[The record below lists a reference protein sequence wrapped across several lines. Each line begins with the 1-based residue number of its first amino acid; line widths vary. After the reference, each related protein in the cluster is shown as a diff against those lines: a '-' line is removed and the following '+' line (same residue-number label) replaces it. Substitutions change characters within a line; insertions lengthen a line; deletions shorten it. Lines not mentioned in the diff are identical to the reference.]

1 MGRAKSQQKKPA
13 DVATTASNSTNN
25 RLSNFSSMRL
35 SGRST
40 PNPVRR
46 NTTRAG
52 HNQHQGPH
60 GHRPQ
65 PNMRQFSVDPR
76 MLQRNNS
83 NVISTIQQQ
92 QHSSAPQTPLAG
104 EDERHITLTR
114 QKSLI
119 NNGTTNTDNEP
130 QVI

>member
-1 MGRAKSQQKKPA
+1 
-13 DVATTASNSTNN
+13 
-25 RLSNFSSMRL
+25 
-35 SGRST
+35 
-40 PNPVRR
+40 
-46 NTTRAG
+46 
-52 HNQHQGPH
+52 
-60 GHRPQ
+60 
-65 PNMRQFSVDPR
+65 MRQFSVDPR